1 MRNIRYL
8 LLLIILLPTIVLAND
23 NYNIASCDT
32 EITFAN
38 DNEYTSSENIDF
50 NFNKEN
56 TLVTKTLPINTKNI
70 LVDKD
75 YFLATENESKII
87 KIYSNEF
94 DKRSYSIRYTIKN
107 DNKESNKVNIC
118 SNYNGNISNINFR
131 LDLPNT
137 ISEDN
142 IKFYINNIEL
152 TDISFYIDNKTVI
165 GNYPNLKETDTLSF
179 SINYDEIYY
188 GTYTI
193 MCIIIPIIF
202 ALISALIWFFYG
214 RDSKYKINR
223 ISKLP
228 KSISLL
234 DIALVNDGEVT
245 EEEAFYLLLDLANRG
260 YLEIVE
266 NKNNTFTIIRKKDYD
281 GKNYIEASFIK
292 ALFRKTLR
300 VTISEYVEVITDN
313 KNHPI
318 KELVNEISDDNL
330 KANFKRAC
338 NNILGLINANEE
350 KDKYFEQK
358 SDSKKLYLI
367 AMIAIILVLV
377 TSLPFIEMNKLFLL
391 PLAVIFS
398 VIVLYI
404 LLYFVSIINLK
415 NKKNRIEIIIILAI
429 STMIIM
435 LFPSFNHN
443 KLYIISF
450 VISIICVAIILFF
463 YKYMPKRTIYGTK
476 VYSKIEGFKLYLEE
490 LRDEDLKA
498 LLDQSPDYLID
509 ILPIS
514 YILDEG
520 QLVINKMKKQ
530 KKSSPE
536 WYKIDDYTPTR
547 LHNSIMRLKNKIIIK
562 DEEI

>member
-415 NKKNRIEIIIILAI
+415 NKKNRIEIIIILA
-429 STMIIM
+429 
-435 LFPSFNHN
+435 
-443 KLYIISF
+443 
-450 VISIICVAIILFF
+450 
-463 YKYMPKRTIYGTK
+463 
-476 VYSKIEGFKLYLEE
+476 
-490 LRDEDLKA
+490 
-498 LLDQSPDYLID
+498 
-509 ILPIS
+509 
-514 YILDEG
+514 
-520 QLVINKMKKQ
+520 
-530 KKSSPE
+530 
-536 WYKIDDYTPTR
+536 
-547 LHNSIMRLKNKIIIK
+547 
-562 DEEI
+562 